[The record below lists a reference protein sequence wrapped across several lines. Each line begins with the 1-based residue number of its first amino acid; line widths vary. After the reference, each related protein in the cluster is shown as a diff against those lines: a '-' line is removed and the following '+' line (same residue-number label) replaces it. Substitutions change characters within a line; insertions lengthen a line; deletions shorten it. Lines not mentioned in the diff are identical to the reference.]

1 VARESDTRYVLSVNS
16 SGLLSLEAAVL
27 APVFLELGDWDKVR
41 SHAIAENLL
50 QARTHNANIRRTR
63 ETVTRLAV
71 LSEHEVKILA
81 DATATERGHLMW
93 AAVCRRYDVVGE
105 FAEEVLRERFL
116 TLVGSVTY
124 SDFDSFLR
132 AKAVWHD
139 ELNAAAESTYKKLRM
154 AMFVMMREAGLLDPV
169 GAIEPVLLSAQ
180 LIDCFSRHQPS
191 SLRFFPISEAP

>member
-1 VARESDTRYVLSVNS
+1 
-16 SGLLSLEAAVL
+16 
-27 APVFLELGDWDKVR
+27 
-41 SHAIAENLL
+41 
-50 QARTHNANIRRTR
+50 
-63 ETVTRLAV
+63 
-71 LSEHEVKILA
+71 
-81 DATATERGHLMW
+81 
-93 AAVCRRYDVVGE
+93 VVGE

-180 LIDCFSRHQPS
+180 LIDCFSRQQPS